1 MLRFII
7 FMHLPP
13 PICIFLLILVAK
25 YINVLSMTC
34 VIASVASV

>member
-1 MLRFII
+1 MICQFYA
-7 FMHLPP
+7 FTPP
-13 PICIFLLILVAK
+13 VCIFLLILVAK